1 MAEDRN
7 LTIIQRLASAYPET
21 KTLLDYLTNRNA
33 VPEKEAKGTMTGATG
48 EFQYGNTSDMHR
60 TLRVGPAGKIR
71 MQPAANAGTFIHE
84 LTHAADLQMD
94 AQYHEDVGK
103 AGRKENQ
110 FTRAY
115 NRLRFNPSF
124 DQNNRNN
131 FEKMVNLLAP
141 NFAAEQGDYRA
152 SNLEVRA
159 FAVGDSV
166 APEGK
171 FATPIGRKEIPPHL
185 NATMATE
192 FMILLELANRETIK
206 KPTPAAPTVR

>member
-48 EFQYGNTSDMHR
+48 EFQYGNTSDMPR
-60 TLRVGPAGKIR
+60 EFKVGPAGKIR
-71 MQPAANAGTFIHE
+71 MQSNANAGTYIHE
-84 LTHAADLQMD
+84 LTHAADFQIG
-94 AQYHEDVGK
+94 AQYREDMARG
-103 AGRKENQ
+103 GPGENQ

-115 NRLRFNPSF
+115 NGLRADKNHQ
-124 DQNNRNN
+124 DN
-131 FEKMVNLLAP
+131 FSKMVNLLAP
-141 NFAAEQGDYRA
+141 NFREEQGSYRS

-192 FMILLELANRETIK
+192 FMILLDLANRETIK
-206 KPTPAAPTVR
+206 KPTPTAPTVR

>member
-33 VPEKEAKGTMTGATG
+33 VPEKEAKGTTTGARG
-48 EFQYGNTSDMHR
+48 EFQFANTSDMPR
-60 TLRVGPAGKIR
+60 EFKVGPAGKIR
-71 MQPAANAGTFIHE
+71 MQSNANAGTFIHE
-84 LTHAADLQMD
+84 LTHAADFQIQD
-94 AQYHEDVGK
+94 QYREDMARG
-103 AGRKENQ
+103 GPGENQ

-115 NRLRFNPSF
+115 NRLRFNPSL
-124 DQNNRNN
+124 DPNNRNN

-141 NFAAEQGDYRA
+141 NFVAEQGSYRG
-152 SNLEVRA
+152 SNLEIRA

-192 FMILLELANRETIK
+192 FMVLLELANRETIK
-206 KPTPAAPTVR
+206 KPTPAAPAVR